1 MTHPF
6 PPPFAPAVPSDPAA
20 SASRCGL
27 LLIVLSG
34 DPSTPSPPC
43 LCLLPTPSSLALHS
57 RCCRC
62 PPQPPPPKDPFDP
75 LCPFIFDVL
84 WAAAHPDSDGKVV
97 ECRRVDEEGKQRGG
111 GGGGDGQVVEGLVG
125 GWYTRQVG
133 GKEGNGV
140 SGGGGREG
148 RSVWKRLA
156 QLHTPGFS

>member
-1 MTHPF
+1 MTL
-6 PPPFAPAVPSDPAA
+6 PPLPLLA
-20 SASRCGL
+20 SAS
-27 LLIVLSG
+27 SQ
-34 DPSTPSPPC
+34 PPHHWPC
-43 LCLLPTPSSLALHS
+43 ILAAADAPLN
-57 RCCRC
+57 
-62 PPQPPPPKDPFDP
+62 PPPPKDPFDP